1 MKLLMFV
8 VSCRSSSLRLTGFL
22 TVSVICTDFSTS
34 SLPPDEY
41 NHDVGSVFS
50 TSSLPFITVNFDDIA
65 EFGDGR
71 AHLVG
76 EL

>member
-1 MKLLMFV
+1 
-8 VSCRSSSLRLTGFL
+8 
-22 TVSVICTDFSTS
+22 
-34 SLPPDEY
+34 LPPDEY